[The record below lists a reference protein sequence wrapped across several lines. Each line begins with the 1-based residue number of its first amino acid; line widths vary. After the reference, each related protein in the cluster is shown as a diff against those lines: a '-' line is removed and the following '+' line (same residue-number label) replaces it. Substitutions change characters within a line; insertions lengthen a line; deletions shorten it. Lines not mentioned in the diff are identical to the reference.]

1 MSEPVLDKG
10 DIFYMSAKLS
20 NEEKA
25 QLKYERRKNKRMEKR
40 RIHNAEYDD
49 FNKVFTYENLLRAAF
64 LCKRNVNWKASVQ
77 NYMREVYYNVFIAYE
92 DLQNRKFRVKSTFEF
107 DTFERGKKRH
117 IRSVHIRERVGPVPV
132 DPVFM

>member
-1 MSEPVLDKG
+1 
-10 DIFYMSAKLS
+10 MSAKLS

-25 QLKYERRKNKRMEKR
+25 KLKYERRKNKRMEKH

-92 DLQNRKFRVKSTFEF
+92 DLKNRKFRVKVHLSLTHLKE
-107 DTFERGKKRH
+107 ERKD
-117 IRSVHIRERVGPVPV
+117 IFV
-132 DPVFM
+132 VFT